1 MILNYYLT
9 QYDQNIKLHSV
20 PSYTNQ
26 WLVRL
31 PTLITLTT
39 HITYSGDNCH
49 QQTKYKKSEEILRPA
64 GACRSHVVGTHRICE
79 HRAASC
85 AGTRTPTGKCC
96 HSANRR
102 RGGTRELSGCSSGK
116 WWYPP
121 VRSQCCGWTGSHIG
135 TTSLLFDT
143 SAGGRTSR
151 VGTPLRGTLRPR
163 LRVIQSVLGECL
175 LAFYSFVLLFP
186 FFVYS

>member
-1 MILNYYLT
+1 MIT
-9 QYDQNIKLHSV
+9 
-20 PSYTNQ
+20 P
-26 WLVRL
+26 
-31 PTLITLTT
+31 TT
-39 HITYSGDNCH
+39 HITYSDNCH

-96 HSANRR
+96 HSGNWRAVRVFIWQVVIPASTESVLWVDR
-102 RGGTRELSGCSSGK
+102 DRILGPLLCYLTLPQEAGHPVWVRHSGGHSDL
-116 WWYPP
+116 
-121 VRSQCCGWTGSHIG
+121 GWE
-135 TTSLLFDT
+135 
-143 SAGGRTSR
+143 
-151 VGTPLRGTLRPR
+151 
-163 LRVIQSVLGECL
+163 VIQCVLGECL